1 MFGASASLHTHHLPE
16 SQPTAVLQSLNNP
29 RCHFGLFFTLR
40 AHSKIKRPRERLPL
54 MLPKSTQESGK
65 SWPSLYIK
73 KAYPHSHNR
82 LPAFYVVVNFI
93 KMPENTAWVGGE
105 AVSKERPFI
114 RLAIEHIAVHA
125 PNEDEAYR
133 RTANRV
139 DAAIKP
145 HIADKGYDW
154 EFHIDETER
163 RLWRI
168 NGLYPPPFQ
177 SEEEKVWSRE
187 NRAVPFEQGNI

>member
-1 MFGASASLHTHHLPE
+1 MPLWLVFHPEGTFEDKASKEAFASDVT
-16 SQPTAVLQSLNNP
+16 
-29 RCHFGLFFTLR
+29 
-40 AHSKIKRPRERLPL
+40 KIY
-54 MLPKSTQESGK
+54 TGVG
-65 SWPSLYIK
+65 
-73 KAYPHSHNR
+73 

-93 KMPENTAWVGGE
+93 KMPENTAWVGGK
-105 AVSKERPFI
+105 AASKERPFI
-114 RLAIEHIAVHA
+114 RLAIEHIAVHQ
-125 PNEDEAYR
+125 PNEDEAYK

-187 NRAVPFEQGNI
+187 NRPVVFEKGNF

>member
-1 MFGASASLHTHHLPE
+1 LYQNLYNETASHY
-16 SQPTAVLQSLNNP
+16 
-29 RCHFGLFFTLR
+29 F
-40 AHSKIKRPRERLPL
+40 
-54 MLPKSTQESGK
+54 
-65 SWPSLYIK
+65 
-73 KAYPHSHNR
+73 NR

-93 KMPENTAWVGGE
+93 KMPENTAWVGGK
-105 AVSKERPFI
+105 AASKERPFI
-114 RLAIEHIAVHA
+114 RLAIEHIAVHQ
-125 PNEDEAYR
+125 PNEDEAYK

-139 DAAIKP
+139 DATIKP

-177 SEEEKVWSRE
+177 SEEEKVWARE
-187 NRAVPFEQGNI
+187 NRPVVFEKGNF

>member
-1 MFGASASLHTHHLPE
+1 MPLWLVFHPEGTFEDKASKEAFASDVT
-16 SQPTAVLQSLNNP
+16 
-29 RCHFGLFFTLR
+29 
-40 AHSKIKRPRERLPL
+40 KIY
-54 MLPKSTQESGK
+54 TGVG
-65 SWPSLYIK
+65 
-73 KAYPHSHNR
+73 

-93 KMPENTAWVGGE
+93 KMPENTAWVGGK
-105 AVSKERPFI
+105 AASKERPFI
-114 RLAIEHIAVHA
+114 RLAIEHIAVHQ
-125 PNEDEAYR
+125 PNEDEAYK

-139 DAAIKP
+139 DATIKP

-177 SEEEKVWSRE
+177 SEEEKVWARE
-187 NRAVPFEQGNI
+187 NRPVVFEKGNF